1 MGRPLSAVE
10 HVNWLLDQAV
20 CTNAVIGTCVSGM
33 LTGPVLRKALDILQ
47 EKYPPLRWKIKGGDI
62 PEFHTGG
69 VPQIP
74 LRIVERRNHRH
85 YLDEVEKGMQENF
98 PWATGP
104 LVRVVQLVYPGKDRC
119 DLVIPF
125 CHVATDGKGC
135 IMVIREL
142 LSIAGKLSRG
152 ETVPQPPPGY
162 LKEPLSS
169 IELMRKDLKFE
180 PYPGSHANINTRR
193 SVVLKGDRDVPPD
206 KRTTRVINRVI
217 SKEDA
222 GKFVSR
228 CKKEGT
234 SVHGALCAA
243 FLQAVVEQIRKSPGI
258 PGKGPLTISCITPVD
273 IRHHFVKD
281 VEEDIGY
288 YISFALHYQRIDD
301 NTPIW
306 PAAKEIKAAISTE
319 IKYGKDV
326 EAILSVGELWRNYS
340 SPVEMARELVESYPP
355 VVTTNLGRLDIP
367 ERFGDLILEDI
378 HAYAAINSAA
388 GSGMG
393 FAVNTFRGHININFL
408 YAAPYISRKRAA
420 IIVERTMKRLR
431 DAVA

>member
-1 MGRPLSAVE
+1 MGRPLSSIE
-10 HVNWLLDQAV
+10 HVNWLLDQVV
-20 CTNAVIGTCVSGM
+20 CTNAVIGARVSGM
-33 LTGPVLRKALDILQ
+33 LTGPVLGKALNILQ
-47 EKYPPLRWKIKGGDI
+47 EKYPPLRWKIKGGEI
-62 PEFHTGG
+62 PEFYTEG

-74 LRIVERRNHRH
+74 LRIVERRDDRH

-98 PWATGP
+98 PWDTGP
-104 LVRVVQLVYPGKDRC
+104 LVRVVQLIYPGKDRC

-125 CHVATDGKGC
+125 CHVATDGKAC

-142 LSIAGKLSRG
+142 LSIADKLSRG
-152 ETVPQPPPGY
+152 ETVPHPGS

-169 IELMRKDLKFE
+169 IELMRKDLTFE
-180 PYPGSHANINTRR
+180 PYPGSNANINPRK
-193 SVVLKGDRDVPPD
+193 SVILKGDRDVPPD

-222 GKFVSR
+222 GKFITR

-273 IRHHFVKD
+273 IRHHFEKD

-288 YISFALHYQRIDD
+288 YISFALHYQRIDE

-306 PAAKEIKAAISTE
+306 PAAKEIKTAISTE
-319 IKYGKDV
+319 IKSGKDV
-326 EAILSVGELWRNYS
+326 EAILSVGELWKDHS
-340 SPVEMARELVESYPP
+340 SPVDMVRELVESYPP
-355 VVTTNLGRLDIP
+355 VVTTNLGRPDIP
-367 ERFGDLILEDI
+367 EQFGDLILEDI
-378 HAYAAINSAA
+378 HAYGSINSAA
-388 GSGMG
+388 RSGLG

-408 YAAPYISRKRAA
+408 YAEPYISRERAA

-431 DAVA
+431 EAVA